1 MNSIGALVV
10 LQFDMFLCV
19 TSEATDS
26 LRKRRD
32 RRKLV
37 QKGKLGLLKQNKV
50 LPQDSEVVRSMH

>member
-1 MNSIGALVV
+1 MNSIAALVE
-10 LQFDMFLCV
+10 LQLDMFLCV